1 MYKPLQIQAPQNG
14 NAEKRSIAPPNISP
28 PRGLYFE
35 IALKYLYKVK
45 QSKNGK
51 FTSSYKASPIDFE
64 TKISLRRYVPPNI
77 SPSKNKPLQNISPG
91 AYFRNFTVC
100 RRKFSLPIVPRA
112 LFSLSLASLRH
123 KRESFRSPWPNQ
135 YPWSKFCPCP
145 DLKNPQLIILF
156 RCVFKRRN
164 CFFPCTFSFVLNYK
178 ILLRKCTYVLDYS

>member
-51 FTSSYKASPIDFE
+51 FTSNYKASPIDFE
-64 TKISLRRYVPPNI
+64 KKISLRRQVPPNI
-77 SPSKNKPLQNISPG
+77 SPSKNKPLKNIRPG

-123 KRESFRSPWPNQ
+123 KRESFRSSWPNQ
-135 YPWSKFCPCP
+135 YPWSKSWNNWEMKVLPVP
-145 DLKNPQLIILF
+145 WLKKSSINNTL
-156 RCVFKRRN
+156 
-164 CFFPCTFSFVLNYK
+164 S
-178 ILLRKCTYVLDYS
+178 LRF